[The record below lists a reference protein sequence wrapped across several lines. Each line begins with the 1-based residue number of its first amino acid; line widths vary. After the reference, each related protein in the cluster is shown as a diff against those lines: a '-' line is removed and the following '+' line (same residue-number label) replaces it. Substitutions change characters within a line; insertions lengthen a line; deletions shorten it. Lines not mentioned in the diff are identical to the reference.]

1 MALWAEVEIV
11 VSQPK
16 TVNIKDIVVG
26 VVKKRNP
33 NMVETVVESFYSKG
47 SGVKVGLRTTDIGER
62 FDVLLSDILK
72 ELRKSDVGFF
82 TVELKR
88 NWYLG

>member
-16 TVNIKDIVVG
+16 TVNIKDIVVE

-33 NMVETVVESFYSKG
+33 KMIETTVESFYSKD

-82 TVELKR
+82 TIELKR